1 MLKIPF
7 VPNSRQI
14 FKDSFFENFNSKDYN
29 IKSKNGLRIMTFN
42 VYMWKNIYKDNFD
55 EQLHFIKKINPD
67 ILLLQEAIWQNE
79 NDDKIQ
85 KLTSLGYISKILSS
99 NDSIENNCYGLILLS
114 KFHIKTNKIIDITL
128 DNMNEHYSCIYANIL
143 EFHLFGTHLDVWD
156 NTELSRINQLNLIIN
171 EINKIQNPNII
182 LLGDLNL
189 LYKNQIN
196 NSDWNYILEH
206 DKLRNVE
213 TLSIAINKI
222 IDNNFIDSFDLI
234 GENPPKLSCCFDR
247 RIDYIFLKKNIKF
260 LAKNTFTVYSN
271 CSDHLPIIIDLEYFP
286 NSL

>member
-1 MLKIPF
+1 MISEEEGINNPGTIGYESNF
-7 VPNSRQI
+7 
-14 FKDSFFENFNSKDYN
+14 FKVGEEKLFQELNFE
-29 IKSKNGLRIMTFN
+29 IK
-42 VYMWKNIYKDNFD
+42 
-55 EQLHFIKKINPD
+55 KKINRKLKLSSTY
-67 ILLLQEAIWQNE
+67 INLFN
-79 NDDKIQ
+79 NDKILKAQ
-85 KLTSLGYISKILSS
+85 QIL
-99 NDSIENNCYGLILLS
+99 ENG
-114 KFHIKTNKIIDITL
+114 
-128 DNMNEHYSCIYANIL
+128 EHEKIYANIL

-156 NTELSRINQLNLIIN
+156 NTEISRINQLNLIIN

-234 GENPPKLSCCFDR
+234 GKNPPKLSCCFDR

-260 LAKNTFTVYSN
+260 MVKNTFTVYSN
-271 CSDHLPIIIDLEYFP
+271 CSDHLPIIIDLEYIF
-286 NSL
+286 NSM